1 MREDRLDWAAGL
13 ERHAE
18 RMFKE
23 TGNPYYVVAAIAAA
37 RTAEWQSPKWAVDA
51 LTKAV
56 ADAWWVSE
64 MPGGELS
71 VDRALGLRTKRG
83 GTPPKRA
90 AEKSSIEDGVFA
102 LVKTIH
108 TCFELSV
115 PTACEIVYRAIDYEY
130 AKGAEEWLPPPG
142 EPNYSDHDLERIG
155 LTRSELA
162 EIRVREKSSTAKII
176 EKDKNTDAVKSKL
189 YQYKH
194 WTITHGD
201 RLGYSLDKL
210 IDRYYREGG
219 KRIVPHGKVSERDM
233 LFYDGAFLLL
243 IGYRC
248 THKVDIV
255 RGEDD
260 PIQCQS
266 AVANLPFRPDF
277 KQWRDRIPLFSVVK

>member
-1 MREDRLDWAAGL
+1 
-13 ERHAE
+13 
-18 RMFKE
+18 MFKE

-37 RTAEWQSPKWAVDA
+37 RTAEWKVPEWAVDA

-83 GTPPKRA
+83 GTPAKRS

-108 TCFELSV
+108 TCFEVSV
-115 PTACEIVYRAIDYEY
+115 PTACEIVYMAIDFEY
-130 AKGAEEWLPPPG
+130 AKGAEEWLPSP
-142 EPNYSDHDLERIG
+142 EERDYSDDDLKKIG
-155 LTRSELA
+155 LSRCALA
-162 EIRVREKSSTAKII
+162 EVREREKKSTAQII

-201 RLGYSLDKL
+201 RLGYGLDKL

-219 KRIVPHGKVSERDM
+219 KRTVPHGKASEKNM

-243 IGYRC
+243 IEYRC
-248 THKVDIV
+248 THRIDIV

-260 PIQCQS
+260 PIQCKS
-266 AVANLPFRPDF
+266 AVADLRFRLDF
-277 KQWRDRIPLFSVVK
+277 KEFRDRVPLFSVVK